1 LNFAPSSS
9 ATNTKE
15 KDARLTEICN
25 GFYRSISEQGG
36 RRSFKLVF
44 QFSVLTPE
52 SSSRRI
58 MICWWTADTK
68 YDLDLRG
75 LSREALNFFLK
86 LVL

>member
-1 LNFAPSSS
+1 MQWVLQEYLR
-9 ATNTKE
+9 TGWK
-15 KDARLTEICN
+15 K
-25 GFYRSISEQGG
+25 
-36 RRSFKLVF
+36 KLQACF
-44 QFSVLTPE
+44 SQFSVLTPE